1 MTDDERRARARM
13 VAEQIEPR
21 DVSDRRVIA
30 AMHRVPRHRFVAEA
44 QRSVAYQ
51 DRPLPIGYRQTI
63 SQPLMVALMLQ
74 ALELDGSE
82 HALEVGAGCGYQA
95 ALLSLLA
102 RDVVTVEIIEP
113 LANMAKRHLQSV
125 GADNVEVC
133 LSDGSLGYPAAAPY
147 DAIIVAAGAPAV
159 PPPLLAQLADGGRL
173 VIPVDAG
180 LGQDL
185 LRLRRRGDAI
195 ERESLGACAFVP
207 LVGELGHRRRH

>member
-1 MTDDERRARARM
+1 
-13 VAEQIEPR
+13 
-21 DVSDRRVIA
+21 
-30 AMHRVPRHRFVAEA
+30 
-44 QRSVAYQ
+44 
-51 DRPLPIGYRQTI
+51 
-63 SQPLMVALMLQ
+63 
-74 ALELDGSE
+74 
-82 HALEVGAGCGYQA
+82 
-95 ALLSLLA
+95 
-102 RDVVTVEIIEP
+102 
-113 LANMAKRHLQSV
+113 
-125 GADNVEVC
+125 